1 MNSVIQAVH
10 QLVKDN
16 NQSRSQDFSDPVLA
30 QFTLLCLVMRNHQSS
45 KIFDMTL
52 ILISL
57 LATSQTRNLNHQQLS
72 IILSIGTRKLN
83 LVA

>member
-1 MNSVIQAVH
+1 MESMNSVSQAIH
-10 QLVKDN
+10 RLLKDN
-16 NQSRSQDFSDPVLA
+16 NLIHSQEFSDPILA

-45 KIFDMTL
+45 KTSDMTL

-72 IILSIGTRKLN
+72 IRLRIT
-83 LVA
+83 